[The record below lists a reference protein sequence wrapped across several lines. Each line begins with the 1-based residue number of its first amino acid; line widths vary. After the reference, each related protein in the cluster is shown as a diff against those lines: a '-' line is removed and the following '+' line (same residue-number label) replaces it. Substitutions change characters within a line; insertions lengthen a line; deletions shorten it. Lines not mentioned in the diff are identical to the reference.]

1 MGPNV
6 AFALAAIVVVSLSS
20 ATKADPYDNPTSP
33 SPPPSAVAGKEFP
46 QSVACNDPSTKCFGK
61 EIACPSQCP
70 SFKPSDPSSKACSI
84 DWDGIIFYFH
94 GKSNE
99 HFTLVSD
106 QHFQIN
112 AGFIGRRP
120 EGRKRDNTW
129 IQSLGL
135 MFGSHTFAFGA
146 KKVANWDDTVDQFH
160 FSYDGNLINIA
171 PGHLSTWTGPD
182 SQLIIERTADTNVI
196 IVTLPDVVEMSA
208 RVVPITEDDDRVHN
222 YQVRYG
228 EDCFAHLEMQFRF
241 FDLSEAVEGVLGQ
254 TYRPEFES
262 PVKRGVAMPV
272 MGGENKYLTSSL
284 VSADCR
290 FCIFSPEKA
299 PGKALELKEVNNAVE
314 CSSRISGGRGVACRR

>member
-1 MGPNV
+1 CLLTYVHADRNANCNGV
-6 AFALAAIVVVSLSS
+6 GS
-20 ATKADPYDNPTSP
+20 ACGDPRF
-33 SPPPSAVAGKEFP
+33 VG
-46 QSVACNDPSTKCFGK
+46 G
-61 EIACPSQCP
+61 
-70 SFKPSDPSSKACSI
+70 
-84 DWDGIIFYFH
+84 DGIIFYFH
-94 GKSNE
+94 GKSNQ

-106 QHFQIN
+106 QHFQVN
-112 AGFIGRRP
+112 ARFIGRRP

-171 PGHLSTWTGPD
+171 PGHLSTWTAPD
-182 SQLIIERTADTNVI
+182 SPLIIERTADTNVI

-208 RVVPITEDDDRVHN
+208 RVVPITEEDDRVHN
-222 YQVRYG
+222 YQVHYG